1 MKKQFDFSLYLVTD
15 QKLSLGRPIE
25 DVVRAAVKGGVTA
38 VQIREKEST
47 TKEFIKLAHNLQNI
61 LKPQGVPLIVND
73 RIDIAL
79 AVDADG
85 IHIGQTDMPYYEAR
99 RLVGN
104 DMVIGLSVETM
115 EQAIEAENLDVDY
128 ISVSPVFLTPTKH
141 DATNEWG
148 LEGLRKLR
156 SQSRKLLIAIG
167 EINSSNAKA
176 ALESGADG
184 IAVVSAICSAA
195 DPESASR
202 RLGEIIEQTRKE
214 KGIGK

>member
-167 EINSSNAKA
+167 GINSSNAKA